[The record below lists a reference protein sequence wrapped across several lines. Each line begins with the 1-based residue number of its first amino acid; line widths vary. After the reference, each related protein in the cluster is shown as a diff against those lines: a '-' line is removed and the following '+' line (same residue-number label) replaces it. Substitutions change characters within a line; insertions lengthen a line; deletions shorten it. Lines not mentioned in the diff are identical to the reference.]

1 MAAGGGREAPPYNAR
16 DAREQHDEQAV
27 RGGAEHMTTREQLEE
42 TINSYAA
49 GREARLAA
57 ARGLIKVGRQD
68 LDANVEV
75 DLHLHT
81 FYSDG
86 YHSPAGRVY
95 EAWRRRMRAIA
106 ITDHDVFD
114 GVPEGL
120 DAGPIFGVDVV
131 AGIEFYT
138 NSPGTEIIA
147 WFPDGPRFL
156 AWFSTGK
163 GQERIETIRAAKKK
177 QLATM
182 VAKVPEV
189 FGRFGLKL
197 EITDDD
203 VDRYLRGGLSTK
215 GDISV
220 VLSLKYG
227 DLLRERGLARDVKEI
242 QLKFTTK
249 AGMLDEPLDVG
260 SLDMSPEAFVRY
272 VLELGGVPGLSHPT
286 ELKNKEEKTNRQIRD
301 TIWRLGEAGL
311 MAVEVDGWRNTLDDE
326 TGLYQAALFSAM
338 VDEYNAAH
346 PSSPLAKTNG
356 SDDHNQPGEG
366 LEMGKGR
373 NGNLL
378 AEFGRYTVVEQLR
391 AAQKSLT
398 EGRRERRG

>member
-1 MAAGGGREAPPYNAR
+1 MSTREAL
-16 DAREQHDEQAV
+16 EQ
-27 RGGAEHMTTREQLEE
+27 
-42 TINSYAA
+42 TINSYEA
-49 GREARLAA
+49 GRDARLAA
-57 ARGLIKVGRQD
+57 AGELVRVGTQD

-106 ITDHDVFD
+106 ITDHDLFD
-114 GVPEGL
+114 GVPEAL
-120 DAGPIFGVDVV
+120 AAAPIFGIDVV
-131 AGIEFYT
+131 AGIEFGT
-138 NSPGTEIIA
+138 DRSGTEILG
-147 WFPDGPRFL
+147 WFPDGDRFL
-156 AWFSTGK
+156 EWFATG
-163 GQERIETIRAAKKK
+163 QDQDRIETIRPAKNK
-177 QLATM
+177 QLAAM

-189 FGRFGLKL
+189 FARFGLEL
-197 EITDDD
+197 CITDKD
-203 VDRYLRGGLSTK
+203 VDEYVRGGLATK

-249 AGMLDEPLDVG
+249 AGMLDEPLNVG
-260 SLDMSPEAFVRY
+260 ALDMSPEAFIDYVRD
-272 VLELGGVPGLSHPT
+272 LGGVPGLPHPT
-286 ELKNKEEKTNRQIRD
+286 ELKNKEGKTNAQIRE
-301 TIWRLGEAGL
+301 TIRRLGGAGL
-311 MAVEVDGWRNTLDDE
+311 MAVEVDGWRNTIDDE
-326 TGLYQAALFSAM
+326 TRTYQTHLFSAM

-346 PSSPLAKTNG
+346 PSRKLIKTNG

-378 AEFGRYTVVEQLR
+378 PQFGRYAVVAQLR
-391 AAQKSLT
+391 AAQGQLL
-398 EGRRERRG
+398 G

>member
-1 MAAGGGREAPPYNAR
+1 MA
-16 DAREQHDEQAV
+16 
-27 RGGAEHMTTREQLEE
+27 TREELEQ
-42 TINSYAA
+42 TINSYHA

-57 ARGLIKVGRQD
+57 ARELVRVGKQD

-106 ITDHDVFD
+106 ITDHDMFD
-114 GVPEGL
+114 GVPEAL
-120 DAGPIFGVDVV
+120 EAGGIFGVDVL

-138 NSPGTEIIA
+138 ERPGTEIIA
-147 WFPDGPRFL
+147 WFPDGDRFL
-156 AWFSTGK
+156 EWYATGRDR
-163 GQERIETIRAAKKK
+163 ERIETIRAAKKR
-177 QLATM
+177 QLAAM
-182 VAKVPEV
+182 VAKVPDV
-189 FGRFGLKL
+189 FGRFGLEL
-197 EITDDD
+197 EIAPDDIE
-203 VDRYLRGGLSTK
+203 RYLRGGLATK

-227 DLLRERGLARDVKEI
+227 ALLHERGLARDVKDI

-260 SLDMSPEAFVRY
+260 SLDMSPEAFIGY
-272 VLELGGVPGLSHPT
+272 VLELGGVPGLPHPT
-286 ELKNKEEKTNRQIRD
+286 ELKNKEGKTNREIRD
-301 TIWRLGEAGL
+301 TIWRLADAGL
-311 MAVEVDGWRNTLDDE
+311 MAVEVDGWRNVTDDE
-326 TGLYQAALFSAM
+326 TGTYQAYLFSGM

-346 PSSPLAKTNG
+346 PSRKLIKTNG

-378 AEFGRYTVVEQLR
+378 AEFGRYAVVAELR
-391 AAQKSLT
+391 AAQEELT
-398 EGRRERRG
+398 QRRKDAK

>member
-1 MAAGGGREAPPYNAR
+1 MREEL
-16 DAREQHDEQAV
+16 EQ
-27 RGGAEHMTTREQLEE
+27 

-57 ARGLIKVGRQD
+57 ARELVKVGVQD

-114 GVPEGL
+114 GVPEAL
-120 DAGPIFGVDVV
+120 EAGPIFGIDVIPGV
-131 AGIEFYT
+131 EFYT

-147 WFPDGPRFL
+147 WFPDGARFL
-156 AWFSTGK
+156 AWYSTGK
-163 GQERIETIRAAKKK
+163 GRERIETTRRIETIRAAKKT
-177 QLATM
+177 QLAAM

-197 EITDDD
+197 EITDNDIE
-203 VDRYLRGGLSTK
+203 RYLRGGLAVQ

-227 DLLRERGLARDVKEI
+227 DLLRERGLADDVKDI
-242 QLKFTTK
+242 HLKFTTK

-260 SLDMSPEAFVRY
+260 SLDMSPEAFIRY

-286 ELKNKEEKTNRQIRD
+286 ELKSKEGKTNREIAQ
-301 TIWRLGEAGL
+301 TIWRLAEAGL
-311 MAVEVDGWRNTLDDE
+311 MAVEVDGWRNTIDDE
-326 TGLYQAALFSAM
+326 SGIHQTQLFSNM

-346 PSSPLAKTNG
+346 PARKLIKTSG
-356 SDDHNQPGEG
+356 SDDHQQPGEG

-378 AEFGRYTVVEQLR
+378 AEFGRYEIVERLR
-391 AAQKSLT
+391 AAQ
-398 EGRRERRG
+398 EGA